1 MDILLDNLRNL
12 SLLAWLLGGV
22 VFVAATLLLWWL
34 HHDFELTEIELPF
47 KIKFKRREKKTEYQI
62 SPSPLLSQPTPPAPP
77 APLQTDPDISA
88 PPKSPALSDSHGP
101 APAPRV
107 SRYIDRG
114 KIETQVRE
122 RLAARNSAAI
132 VGVHAPGGEGKTEL
146 AIRADDDLRSRF
158 DEVWWVDVGE
168 KTREQIVAD
177 IAAQCGVRFDPKW
190 DYHQQTQAVRAA
202 LAQHRWLAQSWAKPT
217 CE

>member
-22 VFVAATLLLWWL
+22 VFAATTLLLWWL

-62 SPSPLLSQPTPPAPP
+62 V
-77 APLQTDPDISA
+77 SA
-88 PPKSPALSDSHGP
+88 PPKSSAPSDSHGP

-114 KIETQVRE
+114 QIETQVAE
-122 RLAARNSAAI
+122 RPAAWNSAAI
-132 VGVHAPGGEGKTEL
+132 VGVHAAGG
-146 AIRADDDLRSRF
+146 
-158 DEVWWVDVGE
+158 
-168 KTREQIVAD
+168 
-177 IAAQCGVRFDPKW
+177 
-190 DYHQQTQAVRAA
+190 
-202 LAQHRWLAQSWAKPT
+202 
-217 CE
+217 